1 MNSLDT
7 VLIIIMLICLLYGY
21 FKGFFSEII
30 AIIGLIISIVVA
42 GRYYHFLA
50 PHLVVFLRIE
60 ALAGFAAFVLILF
73 AGMLAFGL
81 LRLIIKKTTVE
92 MELGWADHLLGVLLG
107 CVKGVLISSVIVLM
121 IISIWGSGAKAIR
134 TSKLAPTITRISRIT
149 VNLLPDKIKNSSLGK
164 IMKDTN

>member
-7 VLIIIMLICLLYGY
+7 VIIIITLFCFLHGY

-42 GRYYHFLA
+42 GRYYHLLA

-60 ALAGFAAFVLILF
+60 ALASFAAFVFILF
-73 AGMLAFGL
+73 AGMISFGL

-92 MELGWADHLLGVLLG
+92 LDIGWVDHFLGLLLGFI
-107 CVKGVLISSVIVLM
+107 KGILISSVIVLM
-121 IISIWGSGAKAIR
+121 ILTIWGREVKVIR
-134 TSKLAPTITRISRIT
+134 SSKLAPTITRISHIT
-149 VNLLPDKIKNSSLGK
+149 AGLLPDKIKNTFLGK
-164 IMKDTN
+164 ILKEKD